1 MRRAFPV
8 AAVAAL
14 ALVAMSGVVLAWGDG
29 STAEAGTPALVTQAG
44 TPALVAQAGTP
55 ALVAQAGTPAL
66 VAQAGTPALVAAT
79 DSQPPLLG
87 TAYETEPSASASGQ
101 EPTDAAASPAAATSA
116 SSSAS
121 TAQPTPS
128 ASPVPHVRKPKA
140 PKPATREHKARNVP
154 DRPLDRH
161 TGKRIVYDKALM
173 TVWLMDKHN
182 EVVGRYPV
190 VGRWDRPVKGTY
202 RIFSKSEHSS
212 NANSKVTFDHMVR
225 FTYGPD
231 TQSPIGFHSIPRYY
245 DGSRMHPVS
254 SLGLPIATGGCIRM
268 SDEAA
273 KAVYD
278 FMDVGDLVVVL
289 PSP

>member
-14 ALVAMSGVVLAWGDG
+14 ALVGMVGVVLQQGAGA
-29 STAEAGTPALVTQAG
+29 TAETTAREVTG
-44 TPALVAQAGTP
+44 
-55 ALVAQAGTPAL
+55 
-66 VAQAGTPALVAAT
+66 AT
-79 DSQPPLLG
+79 LTSSASSEPPLLG
-87 TAYETEPSASASGQ
+87 TAYANDEPAAPSA
-101 EPTDAAASPAAATSA
+101 EPQTMPAADPAVTAPSAASSPSPAP
-116 SSSAS
+116 SSS
-121 TAQPTPS
+121 PIPS
-128 ASPVPHVRKPKA
+128 VKKPKP
-140 PKPATREHKARNVP
+140 PKPATRERKARNVP
-154 DRPLDRH
+154 ERPLDKH

-173 TVWLMDKHN
+173 TVWLMNKRN

-202 RIFSKSEHSS
+202 RIFSKSEQSR
-212 NANSKVTFDHMVR
+212 NTNSKVTFNHMVR

-254 SLGLPIATGGCIRM
+254 ALGLPIATGGCIRM
-268 SDEAA
+268 ADKDA

-278 FMDVGDLVVVL
+278 FMNVGDLVVVL

>member
-44 TPALVAQAGTP
+44 TPALVA
-55 ALVAQAGTPAL
+55 
-66 VAQAGTPALVAAT
+66 AT

-87 TAYETEPSASASGQ
+87 TAYETEPSASASSSGQ
-101 EPTDAAASPAAATSA
+101 EPTDTAATPAAATSA
-116 SSSAS
+116 SSGAS
-121 TAQPTPS
+121 SAQPTPS

-268 SDEAA
+268 SDKAA